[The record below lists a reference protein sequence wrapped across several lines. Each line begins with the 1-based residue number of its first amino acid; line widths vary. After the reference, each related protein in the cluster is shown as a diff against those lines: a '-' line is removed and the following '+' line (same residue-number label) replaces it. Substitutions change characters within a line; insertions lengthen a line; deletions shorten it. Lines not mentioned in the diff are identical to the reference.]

1 VLEQDR
7 LERAVRASG
16 IEVPPLFLDET
27 GSTNVEARALA
38 DAGAPEWT
46 LVSAGHQTAG
56 RGRMGRRWMSAPGRS
71 LLFSLVLRPTLSPDD
86 AAAISL
92 LAASE
97 MAGACR
103 RLAGVEVQSNW
114 PNDLIVEG
122 RKLGGILTESAIA
135 DGSLDYLVVGM
146 GVNVS
151 MSADDFSGQVRE
163 TATSLEMQ
171 GGTAQPFDLLQGFL
185 SGFRDAYLPA
195 GDGFARWVVDR
206 YRPLC
211 ATLGRRVQ
219 ASVLD
224 GTTVIGTAVD
234 LDDHG
239 NLVVEV
245 DEGRQRKVAFGEIVH
260 LD

>member
-1 VLEQDR
+1 MLGQDR

-16 IEVPPLFLDET
+16 IDAPPLFLEET

-56 RGRMGRRWMSAPGRS
+56 RGRLGRTWMSAPGRS
-71 LLFSLVLRPTLSPDD
+71 LLFSLVLRPTLPPDE
-86 AAAISL
+86 AAVISL

-97 MAGACR
+97 MAMACR
-103 RLAGVEVQSNW
+103 RLAGVELLSKW
-114 PNDLIVEG
+114 PNDLIAGG

-135 DGSLDYLVVGM
+135 DGKLDYLVVGM

-151 MSADDFSGQVRE
+151 MSLDDFSGPVRE

-171 GGTAQPFDLLQGFL
+171 GGTAQPFDLLQAFL
-185 SGFRDAYLPA
+185 SGFRDAYRPDR
-195 GDGFARWVVDR
+195 DGFARSVVDR

-211 ATLGRRVQ
+211 ATLGRRVH

-224 GTTVIGTAVD
+224 GTTVGGNAVD

-245 DEGRQRKVAFGEIVH
+245 EDGRKTVAFGEIVH